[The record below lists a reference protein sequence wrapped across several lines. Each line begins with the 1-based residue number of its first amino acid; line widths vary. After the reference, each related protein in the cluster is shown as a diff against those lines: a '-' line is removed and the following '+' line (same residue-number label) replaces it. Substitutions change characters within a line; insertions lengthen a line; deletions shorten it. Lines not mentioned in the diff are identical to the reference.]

1 MSGGVFKACGNA
13 ACGMRSVTDSDS
25 PFFFL
30 FSRASPLP
38 QGEAASGAAGE
49 GVLQQSGNA
58 ACGVPS
64 EVRIAVEGTQN
75 AHGSRFQSSLPLR
88 ASRLC
93 ESYLAFALI
102 ALVLL
107 TSNTFASEQAAT
119 EGEQQTEALSAT
131 GEQPQAA
138 TRGVQQI
145 DAISATVKQ
154 ARSFGYF
161 VGDVFT
167 QHVLLE
173 VDGGEFEP
181 AEWPK
186 VERVGVWFER
196 RPTRTAISDED
207 GRRWMILEYQIINAP
222 RELANVELPAVRM
235 EDAAGT
241 RELVVP
247 ASTLSVSPLT
257 KAPESQDVAQLLRSD
272 REPPL
277 VATYPMQ
284 RRVIG
289 YASAF
294 ALILA
299 SWLAWF
305 GWRNWSARKEQ
316 PFARAWE
323 ELRVLDERT
332 PQAWQALHR
341 AFDRTAGRVTQ
352 PATLA
357 TLFQRAPH
365 LQAQRSRIERFFAQ
379 SSEFFFGSGLP
390 NDALSVREL
399 CRDLRRLERQHE

>member
-1 MSGGVFKACGNA
+1 V
-13 ACGMRSVTDSDS
+13 R
-25 PFFFL
+25 
-30 FSRASPLP
+30 
-38 QGEAASGAAGE
+38 
-49 GVLQQSGNA
+49 
-58 ACGVPS
+58 S
-64 EVRIAVEGTQN
+64 EVRIAAEGTQN
-75 AHGSRFQSSLPLR
+75 PRGFRFLSSLPLR
-88 ASRLC
+88 ALRPC
-93 ESYLAFALI
+93 ENHLAFVLI

-107 TSNTFASEQAAT
+107 TSAAFASEQGAT
-119 EGEQQTEALSAT
+119 Q

-138 TRGVQQI
+138 TQGEQQKEALI
-145 DAISATVKQ
+145 ATVKQ
-154 ARSFGYF
+154 PRSFGYF

-167 QHVLLE
+167 QQVLLE
-173 VDGGEFEP
+173 VAGSDFEP

-222 RELANVELPAVRM
+222 RELTDVELPAVRI
-235 EDAAGT
+235 EDASGT
-241 RELVVP
+241 RDLVVP
-247 ASTLSVSPLT
+247 ALALSVSPLT
-257 KAPESQDVAQLLRSD
+257 KAPESQDVAQFLRPD
-272 REPPL
+272 REPPR
-277 VATYPMQ
+277 VATHPIQ
-284 RRVIG
+284 SRLIG
-289 YASAF
+289 YASAC

-299 SWLAWF
+299 CWLAWF

-399 CRDLRRLERQHE
+399 CRDLRRLERLHE